1 MPRSGLARSYKNSPE
16 TLSPWILGFWPPP
29 WFSTASNSTFPAPAV
44 PMRDWLSL
52 IPKRFCFDPL
62 LSTHSQATFASS
74 RSPVTCMLIVP
85 KSTLLLQSESQ
96 LIMLKNPPHGFP
108 QSFREWEKQ
117 VVGAGVER
125 QRGKGVV
132 RGESKGR
139 GGKRKGRAAQTNIL
153 QSKQSGEKGTL
164 FLKQQIPSP
173 CLLVFQSITLL
184 LTKPLNHILEIPLHF
199 LFFFL
204 VKFLLFS
211 FGSEAALT

>member
-1 MPRSGLARSYKNSPE
+1 
-16 TLSPWILGFWPPP
+16 
-29 WFSTASNSTFPAPAV
+29 
-44 PMRDWLSL
+44 MRDWLSL
-52 IPKRFCFDPL
+52 IPKRFYFDPL

-96 LIMLKNPPHGFP
+96 LIMLKNQPHCFP

-139 GGKRKGRAAQTNIL
+139 GGKGSSNKHFSEQTIFL
-153 QSKQSGEKGTL
+153 FYLGKKQHFFSSNKSQAHTCWSFSL
-164 FLKQQIPSP
+164 NLYYSQ
-173 CLLVFQSITLL
+173 
-184 LTKPLNHILEIPLHF
+184 KPLNYILEILLHF